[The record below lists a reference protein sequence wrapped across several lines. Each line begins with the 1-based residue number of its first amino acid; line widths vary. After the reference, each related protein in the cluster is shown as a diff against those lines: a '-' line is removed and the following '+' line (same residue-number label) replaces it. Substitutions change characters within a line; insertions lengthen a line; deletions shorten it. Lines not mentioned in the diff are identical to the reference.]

1 MLLLP
6 ASRFMMLILH
16 LLKGNVHGYEVKETP
31 REKKTIDRK
40 KEDSTGSKEI
50 ETSCCTK
57 KTEITAIIRH
67 TTTEDHRKSLSVA
80 TIIGTG
86 CAVQNRR
93 RCP

>member
-1 MLLLP
+1 MILLP
-6 ASRFMMLILH
+6 ASRSVMRILH
-16 LLKGNVHGYEVKETP
+16 LLKGHVHGYEVKETP
-31 REKKTIDRK
+31 REKKNIDRK

-50 ETSCCTK
+50 EALCCPK

-80 TIIGTG
+80 TIIGTA